1 MRTVQAW
8 PCRAVRHAP
17 TRQVAAHAAG
27 GDTNLAQ
34 KRCEPCEASHD
45 ALDQMGLAMIM
56 DQATAERFR
65 AQVCWMARKA
75 PAVPL
80 MVSRFDAIHA
90 VARVGGPTLAAG
102 A

>member
-1 MRTVQAW
+1 MQLLSRHARVSAGAVRTQVW
-8 PCRAVRHAP
+8 PCRDVRHAP

-65 AQVCWMARKA
+65 AQVC
-75 PAVPL
+75 
-80 MVSRFDAIHA
+80 
-90 VARVGGPTLAAG
+90 
-102 A
+102 